1 MKLRTSLAAAGAAV
15 VLGTTGAFVLPA
27 VASAHSTTH
36 TLKLIE
42 VQNGTVSF
50 TRATGG
56 IRNTDVN
63 AAGKT
68 VGFDMLYF
76 AATSPST
83 VAVNLTVDTKG
94 GFLYGTFTFHPRTG
108 VVTNGKVTG
117 GTGAFAKAT
126 GTIKV
131 KTISSIE
138 YSVTMGG
145 VLEPARRLRPP
156 ARAMRPCRVIRH
168 TALAAA
174 YVPWRAWVDRV
185 DRQNGWPTGSA

>member
-15 VLGTTGAFVLPA
+15 VLATAGAVLLPA
-27 VASAHSTTH
+27 VASAHSAAGASAPGATH
-36 TLKLIE
+36 TLKYLALSTA
-42 VQNGTVSF
+42 TVSF

-56 IRNTDVN
+56 IQDTDVN
-63 AAGKT
+63 AMGKT

-76 AATSPST
+76 VGTSASS

-94 GFLYGTFTFHPRTG
+94 GFLYGTFTFDPKTG

-131 KTISSIE
+131 KTISSTKHAVTIT
-138 YSVTMGG
+138 YSG
-145 VLEPARRLRPP
+145 
-156 ARAMRPCRVIRH
+156 
-168 TALAAA
+168 
-174 YVPWRAWVDRV
+174 
-185 DRQNGWPTGSA
+185 